1 MRPARLFVLSVVICL
16 SSICLA
22 QKEQGNIRDIYE
34 SGISLDLG
42 GVVFGGASFDTYL
55 SNKLN
60 LELSLGVIFG
70 AGLNYHFKGDDP
82 DIRWSPYIGVHGGLI
97 PDLELNI
104 FGDDSDE
111 TTLRPDVYV
120 PVGVH
125 YISGSGFSLALEIG
139 YMHAFEND
147 DANAFDIPWFGCKAG
162 FRL

>member
-1 MRPARLFVLSVVICL
+1 MRLALFALLSAVLFL
-16 SSICLA
+16 SSVCPA
-22 QKEQGNIRDIYE
+22 QKAQGNVRDIYE

-42 GVVFGGASFDTYL
+42 GVVFGGASFDTYI

-70 AGLNYHFKGDDP
+70 AGLNYHFIGDDP
-82 DIRWSPYIGVHGGLI
+82 DTRWSPYIGVHGGLI
-97 PDLELNI
+97 PDLELNL

-111 TTLRPDVYV
+111 PTVRPNVYL
-120 PVGVH
+120 PAGVH
-125 YISGSGFSLALEIG
+125 YISGSGFSLALELG

-147 DANAFDIPWFGCKAG
+147 DANSFDIPWFGCKIG